1 MFMATKTKQWEDGS
15 SATIQYDGQGDGEII
30 ITSDPN
36 EHYEARSMQITVE
49 TTNGSPK
56 QTKAITINQAA
67 KQRID
72 LSAAVVTAATQ
83 TYTGSAQTPTPTVTL
98 NGSTVPSSGYD
109 VAYSNNTN
117 AGTATITITGKGD
130 YTGTATGT
138 FTITAATPSYTAPT
152 AKTLTYSGS
161 SQALVNAG
169 SSSDGTFTYKLSTAS
184 SYGSSI
190 PTGTNAGSYTVNW
203 KFVADAN
210 HGGGTTTGNVSVT
223 ISQKSLTITAK
234 AQSISYGNSIATG
247 TSQVTTSGLVSG
259 DSLTAITLTAS
270 TSNVTTSGTI
280 TPSAAST
287 TKGASNYDITYS
299 TGNLTITAVP
309 ASVTAAPTA
318 KSLTYNRGSQS
329 LVNAGTASGGTM
341 YYYATTTNSKPSSTS
356 SFSSSIPTKTN
367 AGTYYVWYYVKG
379 DSNHTDTAISSTS
392 VSVTISKATPVI
404 NTAPSKRTG
413 LSYTGSAQN
422 LLSGGSV
429 KHSSSDSTSVSG
441 TFTYA
446 QGTNAGTYSSL
457 TWSFTPSSSSNY
469 NSISGTV
476 SGSVTIDK
484 ANRTISF
491 TKTPTPIGVGDNGI
505 LAASVSAGSGDGTIT
520 FSSSNTSKATISG
533 DRITGVAAGTAT
545 ITASVSAGTN
555 YKSAT
560 ATYTVTVSAL
570 DYVDMGLPSGL
581 LWAKCNIGAN
591 SPYQYDASFFSW
603 GNIDGH
609 TPTSTTSFS
618 PYSWGT
624 SNTTEPYASSSG
636 AALTGDI
643 PLSQDAARQ
652 ILSGSWRMPTKVDFK
667 ELFDN
672 CKYID
677 ASGTTVTTT
686 DKRVTVNGVLGI
698 YLESKINGNRLF
710 FSCSGF
716 GGGTSWG
723 GRELRGLYWAS
734 TIYTTNTN
742 GCCLSFSSGG
752 VASQSADRRSY
763 GFPIRP
769 VRDS

>member
-1 MFMATKTKQWEDGS
+1 
-15 SATIQYDGQGDGEII
+15 
-30 ITSDPN
+30 
-36 EHYEARSMQITVE
+36 
-49 TTNGSPK
+49 
-56 QTKAITINQAA
+56 
-67 KQRID
+67 
-72 LSAAVVTAATQ
+72 
-83 TYTGSAQTPTPTVTL
+83 
-98 NGSTVPSSGYD
+98 VPSSGYD

-138 FTITAATPSYTAPT
+138 FTIAPATPSYTAPT

-169 SSSDGTFTYKLSTAS
+169 SSNDGTFTYKLSTAS
-184 SYGSSI
+184 NYGSSI

-210 HGGGTTTGNVSVT
+210 HGGGTFTGNVSVT

-287 TKGASNYDITYS
+287 TKGASNYSITYS

-356 SFSSSIPTKTN
+356 SFSSSIPTKTS

-404 NTAPSKRTG
+404 STAPSKRTG
-413 LSYTGSAQN
+413 LAYTGSAQN

-457 TWSFTPSSSSNY
+457 TWSFTPSSSNY

-476 SGSVTIDK
+476 SGSVEIAK
-484 ANRTISF
+484 ASRTISF
-491 TKTPTPIGVGDNGI
+491 TKAPTPIGIGDNGI
-505 LAASVSAGSGDGTIT
+505 LAASVSAGSGDGTIS

-533 DRITGVAAGTAT
+533 DRVTGVAAGTAT

-555 YKSAT
+555 YKAAT

-570 DYVDMGLPSGL
+570 DYVDLGLPSGL
-581 LWAKCNIGAN
+581 LWAKCNIDVSQPSGFAA
-591 SPYQYDASFFSW
+591 SPYQYPASFFSW

-609 TPTSTTSFS
+609 NLNSNNDFS
-618 PYSWGT
+618 PYSFGN
-624 SNTTEPYASSSG
+624 SNTGAPYASSAG
-636 AALTGDI
+636 AALTGNI
-643 PLSQDAARQ
+643 PLANDAARQ
-652 ILSGSWRMPTKVDFK
+652 ILGDTWKMPAKANFDELLNTNYTK
-667 ELFDN
+667 
-672 CKYID
+672 CID
-677 ASGTTVTTT
+677 ASGNTITTT
-686 DKRVTVNGVLGI
+686 DRRTTVNGVKGLYI
-698 YLESKINGNRLF
+698 ESKINGNRIFLP
-710 FSCSGF
+710 CCGLA
-716 GGGTSWG
+716 GGNSSIWNRTNYGYYWMSDLLNDG
-723 GRELRGLYWAS
+723 EGRAIVISNTVYTGASYYRYQGL
-734 TIYTTNTN
+734 
-742 GCCLSFSSGG
+742 
-752 VASQSADRRSY
+752 
-763 GFPIRP
+763 PIRA
-769 VRDS
+769 VK

>member
-1 MFMATKTKQWEDGS
+1 MATKTKQWPDGS
-15 SATIQYDGQGDGEII
+15 SATIQYGGQGDGEII
-30 ITSDPN
+30 ITSEPN
-36 EHYEARSMQITVE
+36 SLYEARSMQITVG
-49 TTNGSPK
+49 TTDGSDIQK
-56 QTKAITINQAA
+56 TITINQAA

-72 LSAAVVTAATQ
+72 ISAAVVTAATQ
-83 TYTGSAQTPTPTVTL
+83 TYSGSAKTPTPTVTL

-109 VAYSNNTN
+109 VAYNNNTN

-130 YTGTATGT
+130 YTGTASGT
-138 FTITAATPSYTAPT
+138 FTIAPAAPSYTAPT

-169 SSSDGTFTYKLSTAS
+169 NSSDGTFTYKLSTAS

-210 HGGGTTTGNVSVT
+210 HGGGTFTGNVSVT

-234 AQSISYGNSIATG
+234 AQSINYGNSIATG

-287 TKGASNYDITYS
+287 TKGISNYDVTYS

-379 DSNHTDTAISSTS
+379 DSNHTDTSISSTS

-404 NTAPSKRTG
+404 STAPSKRTG
-413 LSYTGSAQN
+413 LAYTGSAQN
-422 LLSGGSV
+422 LLSSGSV

-457 TWSFTPSSSSNY
+457 TWSFAPSSSSNY

-476 SGSVTIDK
+476 SGSVTIAKKSRTMSWSSYPNSLYVGRTGTLSATASAGSSDG
-484 ANRTISF
+484 TISYSSSNSS
-491 TKTPTPIGVGDNGI
+491 K
-505 LAASVSAGSGDGTIT
+505 ASVSGSTVTAVAPGTC
-520 FSSSNTSKATISG
+520 TIY
-533 DRITGVAAGTAT
+533 
-545 ITASVSAGTN
+545 ASISEGTN
-555 YKSAT
+555 YLSAST
-560 ATYTVTVSAL
+560 SYTLTVNAIPSGF
-570 DYVDMGLPSGL
+570 VDMGLPSGL
-581 LWAKCNIGAN
+581 FWAEKNIGA
-591 SPYQYDASFFSW
+591 SSIYTYECDFFSW
-603 GNIDGH
+603 GNTDGH
-609 TPTSTTSFS
+609 APTSSSSFS
-618 PYSWGT
+618 PYNWGT
-624 SNTTEPYASSSG
+624 TNSSEPYKSSTG
-636 AALTGDI
+636 ATLTANI
-643 PLSQDAARQ
+643 TNTNDAAYQ
-652 ILSGSWRMPTKVDFK
+652 NIGSPCRMPTASEFE
-667 ELFDN
+667 ELLN
-672 CKYID
+672 NVKYINSNGTEIS
-677 ASGTTVTTT
+677 SGTA
-686 DKRVTVNGVLGI
+686 DKRVTVNGILGI
-698 YLESKINGNRLF
+698 YIESKINGNRLF
-710 FSCSGF
+710 FPCSGY
-716 GGGTSWG
+716 GNSTAWNTRGTIG
-723 GRELRGLYWAS
+723 YYWSSTYYSSAS
-734 TIYTTNTN
+734 CRRMY
-742 GCCLSFSSGG
+742 FDSGG
-752 VASQSADRRSY
+752 VYPKYIDARY
-763 GFPIRP
+763 LGFA
-769 VRDS
+769 VRAVRA